1 MVDAKSP
8 LVFISYRREDA
19 AAAARWLWTAVKQ
32 TFGPQ
37 HVFMD
42 LEGIQSGDEW
52 EASIGVALSP
62 S

>member
-1 MVDAKSP
+1 MVEAKSP
-8 LVFISYRREDA
+8 LLFINYRREDS
-19 AAAARWLWTAVKQ
+19 AAAARWLWTAAKE

-37 HVFMD
+37 HVFLD

-52 EASIGVALSP
+52 EANIGVALSP